1 MVRDVSTQRFI
12 ALFSR
17 LRASVQADV
26 SEIIDDLSF
35 SQYFV
40 LWGEIL
46 QLLSYI
52 TLIFVRST
60 EETAHPVK

>member
-17 LRASVQADV
+17 LRASVQADI

-46 QLLSYI
+46 QPWSYV
-52 TLIFVRST
+52 TL
-60 EETAHPVK
+60 

>member
-12 ALFSR
+12 ALFIW

-26 SEIIDDLSF
+26 SESIDDLSF

-46 QLLSYI
+46 
-52 TLIFVRST
+52 
-60 EETAHPVK
+60 